1 MLSLLMRTIPQKH
14 FLMITINLM
23 LLQMATCSLVKYML
37 PMTSYIPVRTIRT
50 IEKLGSFLNVTL
62 FRMFGTWKR
71 CCIQNGYSVQ
81 NYGKLYQLT
90 VYSYFA
96 YWNTLSKV
104 TSIKYGDNGQI
115 EQTHVYDYNKT
126 NHLVS
131 TDTWYN
137 NKDEIKY
144 KTTYQYPCDI
154 DDGLGGMMSARHY
167 LSPVLSQ
174 QSLKDG
180 KLLSTRQ
187 LAYTY
192 KKRTIA

>member
-1 MLSLLMRTIPQKH
+1 
-14 FLMITINLM
+14 
-23 LLQMATCSLVKYML
+23 
-37 PMTSYIPVRTIRT
+37 MTSYIPVRTIRT
-50 IEKLGSFLNVTL
+50 IEKLGSFFKCNSFLECLVHGNVAAY
-62 FRMFGTWKR
+62 K
-71 CCIQNGYSVQ
+71 NGYSVQ

-144 KTTYQYPCDI
+144 ND
-154 DDGLGGMMSARHY
+154 
-167 LSPVLSQ
+167 LSISM
-174 QSLKDG
+174 
-180 KLLSTRQ
+180 
-187 LAYTY
+187 
-192 KKRTIA
+192 